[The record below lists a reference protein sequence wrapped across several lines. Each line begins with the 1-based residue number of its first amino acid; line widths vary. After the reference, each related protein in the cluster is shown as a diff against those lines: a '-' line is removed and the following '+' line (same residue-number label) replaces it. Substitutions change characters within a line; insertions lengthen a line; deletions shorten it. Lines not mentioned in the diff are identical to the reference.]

1 MHKIANS
8 SKASEVTG
16 EKDSREGDF
25 AASGQFVLSESELVA
40 EPQRQTERERE
51 RGAPF

>member
-8 SKASEVTG
+8 SEASEVTGG

-40 EPQRQTERERE
+40 EPERQTERE
-51 RGAPF
+51 ALF